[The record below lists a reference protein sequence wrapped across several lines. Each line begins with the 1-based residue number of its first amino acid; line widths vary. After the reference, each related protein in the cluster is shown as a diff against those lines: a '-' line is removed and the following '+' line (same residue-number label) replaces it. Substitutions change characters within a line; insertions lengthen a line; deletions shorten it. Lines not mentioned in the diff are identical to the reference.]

1 MYCNH
6 SHSQAG
12 SENAVTKCTIYFIR
26 EHYDATLMGV
36 QERKITRLPLHRPE

>member
-26 EHYDATLMGV
+26 EHYDGSA
-36 QERKITRLPLHRPE
+36 RKENYQAASPQA